1 MSPEDSKHSKVTG
14 WQTKLTNY
22 NNAKPCI
29 SWVSSAYGRKVAE
42 KQGKGSGQYIQVCL
56 FWIRRF
62 PSSWWN
68 FKLYASILFLW
79 IAAHLVGT
87 SHFDLDS
94 AVALSARLLD
104 STPAFPFGHMVTSC
118 FQTVPCMAWLI
129 LWLLINKM
137 PIYVSN
143 SQGVLRT
150 WKPEEW
156 RFRLWY
162 KVPLFWVLLT
172 PDCLES
178 FLINQNPSLKH
189 VGVWQV

>member
-68 FKLYASILFLW
+68 FKLYASILFL
-79 IAAHLVGT
+79 
-87 SHFDLDS
+87 
-94 AVALSARLLD
+94 
-104 STPAFPFGHMVTSC
+104 
-118 FQTVPCMAWLI
+118 
-129 LWLLINKM
+129 
-137 PIYVSN
+137 
-143 SQGVLRT
+143 
-150 WKPEEW
+150 
-156 RFRLWY
+156 
-162 KVPLFWVLLT
+162 
-172 PDCLES
+172 
-178 FLINQNPSLKH
+178 
-189 VGVWQV
+189 